1 MSMSAPAAVIVLAAG
16 EGTRMKSST
25 PKVLHEVCGR
35 TMLGHVLAAARELRP
50 AQLAVVVA
58 DPAGPVASYLAQYA
72 PDVRP
77 VVQEHRGGTGHAV
90 RVAIEAIGP
99 IGGTVVVTYGD
110 TPLLRGETL
119 GGLVAAHESAGS
131 AVTALVARAADPT
144 GYGRIIRDADGQ
156 FAGIIEQADTT
167 GEQARID
174 EINTGM
180 YAFDGG
186 LLGDAVTRL
195 STANAKGEEYLTDV
209 LSILRADGF
218 PVGTVWCEDF
228 DEILGVNDQAQLA
241 RARRVLN
248 DRLLG
253 SWMGT
258 GVTIVDPASTWV
270 DVGVVL
276 EPGALIGPA
285 TQLEGGTTIGA
296 GARIGPGCLVRDSV
310 ISARATVIQSV
321 CEWAEVGPGATV
333 GPFAHLTAGTR
344 VEGRAGP
351 LAGGGTAGEASI
363 SEVRPAMPGAAVPG
377 SAGPGRAG
385 PGSPVRQGKGE
396 QGS

>member
-1 MSMSAPAAVIVLAAG
+1 VSMSAPAAVIVLAAG

-25 PKVLHEVCGR
+25 PKVLHDVCGR

-50 AQLAVVVA
+50 ARLVVVVGDA
-58 DPAGPVASYLAQYA
+58 EGPVAGYLAEYA
-72 PDVRP
+72 SDALP
-77 VVQEHRGGTGHAV
+77 VVQGRRGGTGHAV
-90 RVAIEAIGP
+90 RVALEALGRTD
-99 IGGTVVVTYGD
+99 GTVVVTYGD
-110 TPLLRGETL
+110 TPLLRGVTL
-119 GGLVAAHESAGS
+119 GGLVAAHESAGA
-131 AVTALVARAADPT
+131 AVTALVARADDPT
-144 GYGRIIRDADGQ
+144 GYGRIIRDDAGR
-156 FAGIIEQADTT
+156 FAGIVEQADATP
-167 GEQARID
+167 GQAAID

-186 LLGDAVTRL
+186 LLGEAVTRL
-195 STANAKGEEYLTDV
+195 STDNAKGEEYLTDV
-209 LSILRADGF
+209 LSILSADGF

-228 DEILGVNDQAQLA
+228 GEILGVNDQAQLA

-258 GVTIVDPASTWV
+258 GVTIMDPASTWV

-276 EPGALIGPA
+276 EPGAQIGPA

-310 ISARATVIQSV
+310 IAAQATVIQSV
-321 CEWAEVGPGATV
+321 CEWAVVGPGAVV
-333 GPFAHLTAGTR
+333 GPYAHLTAGTKI
-344 VEGRAGP
+344 E
-351 LAGGGTAGEASI
+351 
-363 SEVRPAMPGAAVPG
+363 
-377 SAGPGRAG
+377 GPGG
-385 PGSPVRQGKGE
+385 IGTGEPGMASPGDGERPVQQGEGE

>member
-1 MSMSAPAAVIVLAAG
+1 MIAPAAVIVLAAG

-50 AQLAVVVA
+50 ARLAVVVG
-58 DPAGPVASYLAQYA
+58 DTSGPVASYLAEYA
-72 PDVRP
+72 SDALP
-77 VVQEHRGGTGHAV
+77 VIQRHRGGTGHAV
-90 RVAIEAIGP
+90 RVAVEALGR

-110 TPLLRGETL
+110 TPLLRGATL
-119 GGLVAAHESAGS
+119 GGLVAAHESAGA
-131 AVTALVARAADPT
+131 AVTALVARAADPA
-144 GYGRIIRDADGQ
+144 GYGRIIRDADGG
-156 FAGIIEQADTT
+156 FAGIVEQADATP
-167 GEQARID
+167 EQARID

-180 YAFDGG
+180 YAFDGR
-186 LLGDAVTRL
+186 LLADAVTRL
-195 STANAKGEEYLTDV
+195 TTANAKGEEYLTDV

-321 CEWAEVGPGATV
+321 CEWAEVGPGAVV
-333 GPFAHLTAGTR
+333 GPFAHLTAGMKI
-344 VEGRAGP
+344 EGPADP
-351 LAGGGTAGEASI
+351 DAGGLTAADAST
-363 SEVRPAMPGAAVPG
+363 SAVSPAAPGPAVPRH
-377 SAGPGRAG
+377 AGPGSAG
-385 PGSPVRQGKGE
+385 PGSPVRQGEGE